1 MCSTAIITIIVTITV
16 TNMKENKTEER
27 SVFVEY
33 FGDYPL
39 IRILDFLIVARGMEY
54 SMTEIAK
61 NSGVGWTAF
70 SQIWAELTSKGIVV
84 FTRKIGNAKLF
95 KLNVD
100 NPWVKELIRMD
111 SVITKLETEKML
123 RERVVA

>member
-1 MCSTAIITIIVTITV
+1 M
-16 TNMKENKTEER
+16 EEK
-27 SVFVEY
+27 SVFAEY

-39 IRILDFLIVARGMEY
+39 IRVLDFLIEGRDMDY

-70 SQIWAELTSKGIVV
+70 SDIWPKVTKKEIVI

-95 KLNVD
+95 RLNTK

-111 SVITKLETEKML
+111 NVITKLETEKL
-123 RERVVA
+123 LSKEVEA

>member
-1 MCSTAIITIIVTITV
+1 M
-16 TNMKENKTEER
+16 EEK
-27 SVFVEY
+27 SVFAEY

-39 IRILDFLIVARGMEY
+39 IRVLDFLIDGREMDY

-70 SQIWAELTSKGIVV
+70 SDIWPQLTKKEIVI

-95 KLNVD
+95 RLNVK

-111 SVITKLETEKML
+111 NVITKLETEKFL
-123 RERVVA
+123 SEKAEARL

>member
-1 MCSTAIITIIVTITV
+1 MDIVACASELI
-16 TNMKENKTEER
+16 KTMEEK

-39 IRILDFLIVARGMEY
+39 IRVLDFLIEGREMDY

-70 SQIWAELTSKGIVV
+70 SDIWPQLTKKEIV
-84 FTRKIGNAKLF
+84 L
-95 KLNVD
+95 
-100 NPWVKELIRMD
+100 
-111 SVITKLETEKML
+111 SQEK
-123 RERVVA
+123 

>member
-1 MCSTAIITIIVTITV
+1 M
-16 TNMKENKTEER
+16 EEK
-27 SVFVEY
+27 SVFAEY

-39 IRILDFLIVARGMEY
+39 IRVLDFLIEGRDMDY

-61 NSGVGWTAF
+61 GSNVGWTAF
-70 SQIWAELTSKGIVV
+70 SEIWPQLVKKEIVT

-95 KLNVD
+95 RLNTK

-111 SVITKLETEKML
+111 NVITKLETEKL
-123 RERVVA
+123 LSKEIEA

>member
-1 MCSTAIITIIVTITV
+1 M
-16 TNMKENKTEER
+16 EEK

-39 IRILDFLIVARGMEY
+39 IRVLDFLIEGREMDY

-61 NSGVGWTAF
+61 NAGVGWTAF
-70 SQIWAELTSKGIVV
+70 LGLWPQLVEKKIVS

-95 KLNVD
+95 RLNAK
-100 NPWVKELIRMD
+100 NLWVKELLKMD
-111 SVITKLETEKML
+111 QIITKIETEKL
-123 RERVVA
+123 LSKKEEVSA

>member
-1 MCSTAIITIIVTITV
+1 MQ
-16 TNMKENKTEER
+16 EQ

-39 IRILDFLIVARGMEY
+39 IRVVDFLILSRDMDY

-61 NSGVGWTAF
+61 NSNVGWTAF
-70 SQIWAELTSKGIVV
+70 SEIWPQLTKKKIVI

-95 KLNVD
+95 RLNTE

-111 SVITKLETEKML
+111 RVITKLETEKL
-123 RERVVA
+123 LKS

>member
-1 MCSTAIITIIVTITV
+1 M
-16 TNMKENKTEER
+16 
-27 SVFVEY
+27 
-33 FGDYPL
+33 D
-39 IRILDFLIVARGMEY
+39 Y

-70 SQIWAELTSKGIVV
+70 SEIWPQLTEKGIVI

-95 KLNVD
+95 KLNTK

-111 SVITKLETEKML
+111 KVITKLETEKIL
-123 RERVVA
+123 SKEVVV

>member
-1 MCSTAIITIIVTITV
+1 M
-16 TNMKENKTEER
+16 EEK

-39 IRILDFLIVARGMEY
+39 IRVLDFLIEGREMDY

-61 NSGVGWTAF
+61 NSAVGWTAF
-70 SQIWAELTSKGIVV
+70 SDIWPQLAKKEIVI

-95 KLNVD
+95 RLNTK
-100 NPWVKELIRMD
+100 NAWVKELIRMD
-111 SVITKLETEKML
+111 SVITKLETEKFL
-123 RERVVA
+123 SKEVEA

>member
-1 MCSTAIITIIVTITV
+1 M
-16 TNMKENKTEER
+16 EEK

-39 IRILDFLIVARGMEY
+39 IRVLDFLILGRDIDY

-61 NSGVGWTAF
+61 NAGVGWTAF
-70 SQIWAELTSKGIVV
+70 SDIWPELVKKEIVI

-95 KLNVD
+95 RLNTK

-111 SVITKLETEKML
+111 KLITKLETEKL
-123 RERVVA
+123 LSQKKEIIA

>member
-1 MCSTAIITIIVTITV
+1 MRR
-16 TNMKENKTEER
+16 KEK

-39 IRILDFLIVARGMEY
+39 IRVLDFLIEGREMDY

-61 NSGVGWTAF
+61 NSGVGWTSF
-70 SQIWAELTSKGIVV
+70 SDIWPQLTKKEIVL

-95 KLNVD
+95 RLNTK
-100 NPWVKELIRMD
+100 NPWVEELIRMD
-111 SVITKLETEKML
+111 KVITKLETEKL
-123 RERVVA
+123 LSKEVEA

>member
-1 MCSTAIITIIVTITV
+1 M
-16 TNMKENKTEER
+16 EEK

-39 IRILDFLIVARGMEY
+39 VRVLDFLLEGRNMDY

-70 SQIWAELTSKGIVV
+70 SEIWPRLVEKEIVIL
-84 FTRKIGNAKLF
+84 TRKIGNAKLF
-95 KLNVD
+95 KLNTK
-100 NPWVKELIRMD
+100 NAWVKELMRMD
-111 SVITKLETEKML
+111 NVITKLETDKLLAQEM
-123 RERVVA
+123 VVKRR

>member
-1 MCSTAIITIIVTITV
+1 MED
-16 TNMKENKTEER
+16 K

-39 IRILDFLIVARGMEY
+39 IRVLDFLIESRDMDY

-61 NSGVGWTAF
+61 NSGVGWSAF
-70 SQIWAELTSKGIVV
+70 SDIWPQLTEKDIAV

-95 KLNVD
+95 QLNTK
-100 NPWVKELIRMD
+100 NQWVKELIRMD
-111 SVITKLETEKML
+111 KVITKLETEKAL
-123 RERVVA
+123 SKEVTV

>member
-1 MCSTAIITIIVTITV
+1 M
-16 TNMKENKTEER
+16 EEK

-39 IRILDFLIVARGMEY
+39 IRVLDFLILSRDMDY

-70 SQIWAELTSKGIVV
+70 SDVWTRLIEKGIVI
-84 FTRKIGNAKLF
+84 FTRKIGNARLF
-95 KLNVD
+95 RLNPE
-100 NPWVKELIRMD
+100 NPWVKELIKMD
-111 SVITKLETEKML
+111 RTITRIETAKILPKKEI
-123 RERVVA
+123 AA

>member
-1 MCSTAIITIIVTITV
+1 M
-16 TNMKENKTEER
+16 EEK

-39 IRILDFLIVARGMEY
+39 IRVLDFLIEGRDMDY
-54 SMTEIAK
+54 SMTEIAR

-70 SQIWAELTSKGIVV
+70 SDIWPKMMKKEIVI

-95 KLNVD
+95 RLNIK
-100 NPWVKELIRMD
+100 NPWVKELIKMD
-111 SVITKLETEKML
+111 NVITKLETEKFL
-123 RERVVA
+123 SKEVEA